1 VTRPFRYLLRV
12 RYSECDAQHVVFN
25 AKYGE
30 YFDLAST
37 EFMRTALAP
46 RTPFDG
52 SFEFQVVRLLVEWTG
67 PARADDVLEVTV
79 EPKRFG
85 TTSFTLGFEIRRR
98 GEAEPIVTG
107 ETVNVHTAM
116 QADRT
121 WAKTPLD
128 ADMRRRLSEAALGKI
143 VNHAGEGMAGVT

>member
-1 VTRPFRYLLRV
+1 MSQPFRYFLRV

-37 EFMRTALAP
+37 EFMRTALHP

-67 PARADDVLEVTV
+67 PARADDVLEVRV

-85 TTSFTLGFEIRRR
+85 TTSFTLGFAIHRR
-98 GEAEPIVTG
+98 GEGQPIVTG
-107 ETVNVHTAM
+107 ETVNVHAEGCDGVWT
-116 QADRT
+116 
-121 WAKTPLD
+121 KTPLTEE
-128 ADMRRRLSEAALGKI
+128 MRTRLAENARGKV
-143 VNHAGEGMAGVT
+143 VNHAGEGMAG